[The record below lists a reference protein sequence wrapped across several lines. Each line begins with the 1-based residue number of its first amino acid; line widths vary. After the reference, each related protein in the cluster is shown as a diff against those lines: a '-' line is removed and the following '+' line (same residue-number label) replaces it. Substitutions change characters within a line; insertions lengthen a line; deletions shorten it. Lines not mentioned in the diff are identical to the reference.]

1 MRYFALLSILFCAVA
16 VMPLMADDTET
27 AAPVEKVSAADKR
40 AEKKDAALWYKDYMD
55 KKKKAATALKK
66 VKDEKSAAKAVKLMS
81 ELYGLSGKGK
91 QTAMG
96 EVGEAKK
103 PENPAID
110 ELMTRNEKKI
120 EKLNAAI
127 EKEKARIDKADLLD
141 DDLNEC
147 IEKAYE

>member
-16 VMPLMADDTET
+16 VMPLMADDTEA

-91 QTAMG
+91 QTALG
-96 EVGEAKK
+96 EVGESKK

>member
-1 MRYFALLSILFCAVA
+1 M
-16 VMPLMADDTET
+16 
-27 AAPVEKVSAADKR
+27 
-40 AEKKDAALWYKDYMD
+40 
-55 KKKKAATALKK
+55 
-66 VKDEKSAAKAVKLMS
+66 KDEKSAAKAVKLMS

-91 QTAMG
+91 QTALG